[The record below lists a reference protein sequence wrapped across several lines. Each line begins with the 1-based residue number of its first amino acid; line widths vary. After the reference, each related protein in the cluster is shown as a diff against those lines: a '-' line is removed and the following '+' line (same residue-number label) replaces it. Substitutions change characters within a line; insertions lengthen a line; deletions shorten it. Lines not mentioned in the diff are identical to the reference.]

1 MTVRLVRLQLQLG
14 VSLCLHWRTLGMA
27 GRLRGLRRWS
37 ECWGT
42 GVWAWAGCR
51 KYTGHVETSSLPD
64 GCRHQRCVQA
74 GVKPVLAAAAHW
86 HAAWLHCAS
95 TNRLGSTCLL
105 LRCRAAAATDEPA
118 PEPGAAGAAGADP
131 WSCVEFHVKWR
142 RLSFIH
148 TSWQP
153 LEALRDLPGF
163 KRVLNYIK

>member
-1 MTVRLVRLQLQLG
+1 
-14 VSLCLHWRTLGMA
+14 MA

-42 GVWAWAGCR
+42 GVRVWAGCR
-51 KYTGHVETSSLPD
+51 KCTGHVETSSLLD

-74 GVKPVLAAAAHW
+74 GVKPVLAAAHW
-86 HAAWLHCAS
+86 HRARLRCAS
-95 TNRLGSTCLL
+95 TNRLGSFCLL

-118 PEPGAAGAAGADP
+118 PEPGAAGADP
-131 WSCVEFHVKWR
+131 WLRVEFHVKWR